1 MPKYAQHKRLRPVT
15 AGFAPNQQP
24 KWCTAQQ
31 RLAGTSSNYYEKTNK
46 AGIGIIFHM
55 EKL

>member
-1 MPKYAQHKRLRPVT
+1 MPKYAQHKRLQPVT
-15 AGFAPNQQP
+15 AGFVPDQQP

-31 RLAGTSSNYYEKTNK
+31 RRAGTSSNHNEKTNK
-46 AGIGIIFHM
+46 AGTGIIFHM